1 MSAAETRRGDREQR
15 RRDVLEAAAAVLDES
30 GWDDF
35 SIRDTAARAGV
46 SGGAVYQWFSGK
58 NEIWAHLQIARFR
71 ADTATVEAWSDDLA
85 AIEVV
90 HRLVSIIAMNH
101 FDLGRHRFEFVRSL
115 KGRVPDYAVDLASAQ
130 QELSSAVAARVES
143 INGHAGP
150 PPNQAARLSWL
161 WAVSKG
167 VGDHMIDDR
176 FELMGVARDE
186 FLDTTAEC
194 VLAGLR
200 APSPV
205 TVDGALDEGAVR
217 GERQ

>member
-1 MSAAETRRGDREQR
+1 MCSRPLLRYSTKAVGTTSRFVTPRHAPVSAEAPSISGSRERTR
-15 RRDVLEAAAAVLDES
+15 S
-30 GWDDF
+30 G
-35 SIRDTAARAGV
+35 
-46 SGGAVYQWFSGK
+46 
-58 NEIWAHLQIARFR
+58 LQIARFR
-71 ADTATVEAWSDDLA
+71 ADTATVKAWSDDLA